1 MKQPRALAPLFL
13 TEMWERFGFYVV
25 QSLLILYLT
34 NILNFSDSKSF
45 LILGEYTA
53 LVYLTP
59 IAGGIFSDRVL
70 GPRYSILIGAT
81 LLGIGYFLLAF
92 NYTANHNLLFLGL
105 AIIVIGN
112 GFLKPNI
119 SSFLGDFY
127 YEDDP
132 RRNAG
137 FTLFYIGI
145 NIGALLAL
153 GSAGIIQEKLG
164 WWAAFGAAGVGMII
178 AFGTFSAGFST
189 FENRGL
195 PVPRE
200 HIPHKITRLFSYKTI
215 VGISA
220 LISIII
226 AFLLIRSSNVAEV
239 LQTVVGIVI
248 LVVLIYIAT
257 RYDKQQRN
265 KFFALIILILASII
279 FWGLFFQ
286 IFAAVNLFTERNV
299 NREIFGL
306 IVPPSVFISLESFF
320 ILIFGPFLAWLWQ
333 HLHVK
338 KLDPTPG
345 MKFALAMFLIA
356 ISMALL
362 ASGIHFHEP
371 TGLVSPWWIVTFF
384 VFVTIGEMLL
394 SPTGLSMVTELSPPH
409 LSGLMM
415 GVWFMGIGFG
425 GELSGYLAKAASIPK
440 GSGLAINNLIYAH
453 AFRNNAII
461 ALVVAIILLGLTP
474 WLKRL
479 TSANN

>member
-1 MKQPRALAPLFL
+1 MKQPRALTPLFL

-34 NILNFSDSKSF
+34 NLLKFSDSKSY

-70 GPRYSILIGAT
+70 GPRYSILIGAV
-81 LLGIGYFLLAF
+81 LLAVGYFLLAF
-92 NYTANHNLLFLGL
+92 NHAANHSLLFLGL

-119 SSFLGDFY
+119 SSFLGEFY

-137 FTLFYIGI
+137 FTLFYMGI

-153 GSAGIIQEKLG
+153 GSGGAIQEGLG
-164 WWAAFGAAGVGMII
+164 WWAAFGAAGIGMII
-178 AFGTFSAGFST
+178 AFGTFAFGFST

-195 PVPRE
+195 PVPRNQ
-200 HIPHKITRLFSYKTI
+200 IPHKLTRLFSYKITI
-215 VGISA
+215 VISI
-220 LISIII
+220 LISIVI
-226 AFLLIRSSNVAEV
+226 AFLLISSSSIAEV
-239 LQTVVGIVI
+239 LETIVGVMV
-248 LVVLIYIAT
+248 LLALIYVAT
-257 RYDKQQRN
+257 RYHRQQRN
-265 KFFALIILILASII
+265 KFFALLILIVASVI

-286 IFAAVNLFTERNV
+286 MFAAVNLFTERNV
-299 NREIFGL
+299 DRHMFGL
-306 IVPPSVFISLESFF
+306 TVPPSVFISLESFF

-338 KLDPTPG
+338 KIDPTPG
-345 MKFALAMFLIA
+345 MKFSLAMFCVA

-362 ASGIHFHEP
+362 VLGIHFHQSS
-371 TGLVSPWWIVTFF
+371 GFISPWWIVIFF
-384 VFVTIGEMLL
+384 IVITLGEMLL
-394 SPTGLSMVTELSPPH
+394 SPIGLSMVTELSPPH

-415 GVWFMGIGFG
+415 GVWFMALGFG
-425 GELSGYLAKAASIPK
+425 GELSGYLAKAASVPK
-440 GSGLAINNLIYAH
+440 SDMNLAISNLIYAH

-461 ALVVAIILLGLTP
+461 AFVVAVVLLALTP

-479 TSANN
+479 TKN